1 MQGSIG
7 IVQMKNVAV
16 TVLLVSHSP
25 PEAADP
31 CRFFPNHVTERYSEL
46 KMVSTKLSRMKFV
59 YFWNNK
65 ISVLCD
71 VTP

>member
-46 KMVSTKLSRMKFV
+46 
-59 YFWNNK
+59 
-65 ISVLCD
+65 
-71 VTP
+71 